1 MTESPATPTRLI
13 PRAPSVLGPIFTKE
27 LRCTGRRKRHYV
39 LRFVYLALLTIVL
52 VLMWMTT
59 VAWLDDANPAY
70 RIARM
75 SEAGKAIITAI
86 IWFQFIGT
94 QLLAVILLST
104 AISDEIHHRTLGV
117 LMTTPIT
124 GFQIVMG
131 KLFSRLWM
139 LLVLLGVSVPLLA
152 VVRVFGGV
160 PWDFVVAGM
169 CITFT
174 AMLFAATL
182 SMLLSV
188 FCRRAY
194 VVILFSFIIA
204 GVLYGLIP
212 FLIAMSASESGQR
225 GEEIMAS
232 LAAANPF
239 LTLFLVTIEMHEP
252 RAIGTI
258 AYSWPLYCAVTLGV
272 STAVLAFCVSVVRKA
287 ALSQAGGPGAAAR
300 PTRDVRRTTAPP
312 IRSTSAGVT
321 SRRAVRR
328 ITGSPVVWKELRAS
342 LFRSRAKAPIIALVI
357 VIALALT
364 YASWGEGL
372 TERYAHLS
380 YLVVFTMIAA
390 LTISVLSAVS
400 ITSEKESR
408 SWPILLAT
416 PLSSWQ
422 IVWGKFVG
430 LLWRSLPVWLLP
442 LAHGA
447 LFALFGLVH
456 SVWILHVVLLGAWVT
471 VFLAGTG
478 LFFSTMTRRTTP
490 AVVLNLALGATLWI
504 LLPFIGG
511 FITSLARADD
521 SLMRVLAYS
530 NPVYQAGVIGAGTG
544 GTPNAAK
551 PLSGLYFD
559 WGPGRISFGET
570 TWMLLAIGAAYTAV
584 GLLMVWVSSR
594 NLRKKVF

>member
-1 MTESPATPTRLI
+1 MTESPAPPSRSTPRT
-13 PRAPSVLGPIFTKE
+13 PSVLGPIFTKE

-39 LRFVYLALLTIVL
+39 LRVVYLALLTIVL
-52 VLMWMTT
+52 VLMWMTA
-59 VAWLDDANPAY
+59 VAWLDDVSLAY

-94 QLLAVILLST
+94 QVLAVILLST
-104 AISDEIHHRTLGV
+104 AISDEIYHRTLGV

-152 VVRVFGGV
+152 IVRVFGGV

-204 GVLYGLIP
+204 GVVYGLIP
-212 FLIAMSASESGQR
+212 FLIAMSAGESGQR
-225 GEEIMAS
+225 EEEIVAT

-239 LTLFLVTIEMHEP
+239 LTLFLVTLEMHEP
-252 RAIGTI
+252 RAVGMV

-272 STAVLAFCVSVVRKA
+272 SAAVLAFWVVVVRKA
-287 ALSQAGGPGAAAR
+287 ALSQAGGPGAGAR
-300 PTRDVRRTTAPP
+300 PSSVVRRTTAPP
-312 IRSTSAGVT
+312 IQSASAGVT
-321 SRRAVRR
+321 SRRAIRR
-328 ITGSPVVWKELRAS
+328 VTGSPVVWKELRAT

-372 TERYAHLS
+372 TDRYAHIS
-380 YLVVFTMIAA
+380 YLVVFTMIAL
-390 LTISVLSAVS
+390 LTTTVLSAVS

-430 LLWRSLPVWLLP
+430 LLWRSLPVWALP
-442 LAHGA
+442 MAHGA

-456 SVWILHVVLLGAWVT
+456 PAWLLHVVLLGAWVT

-490 AVVLNLALGATLWI
+490 AVVLNLSLGVTLWI
-504 LLPFIGG
+504 ILPFIAG
-511 FITSLARADD
+511 FVTSLTRGDD
-521 SLMRVLAYS
+521 DVMRVLAYS

-544 GTPNAAK
+544 GEPNAAT
-551 PLSGLYFD
+551 PLSDLHFD
-559 WGPGRISFGET
+559 WGPDWMTFRET
-570 TWMLLAIGAAYTAV
+570 TWMLLGIGAGYAAV